1 MGSYVRVQE
10 QRKDHVRITESR
22 LVQILGL
29 MAGSVGL
36 LGGLFL
42 LDRKPLLAVL
52 GMLGAMALLLGSL
65 GKLCNDSRAELS
77 EENIDG
83 RE

>member
-1 MGSYVRVQE
+1 M
-10 QRKDHVRITESR
+10 TELR
-22 LVQILGL
+22 LVQVLGL

-42 LDRKPLLAVL
+42 LDREPLFAVL
-52 GMLGAMALLLGSL
+52 GMLGAMALMLGSL
-65 GKLCNDSRAELS
+65 GKLCNDSRAELNRRRLS

>member
-1 MGSYVRVQE
+1 MGSYTRVEE
-10 QRKDHVRITESR
+10 QQKDHLRMTELR

-42 LDRKPLLAVL
+42 LDREPLFAVL
-52 GMLGAMALLLGSL
+52 GMLGAMALMLGSL
-65 GKLCNDSRAELS
+65 GKLCDGSRAE
-77 EENIDG
+77 
-83 RE
+83 

>member
-1 MGSYVRVQE
+1 M
-10 QRKDHVRITESR
+10 TELR

-42 LDRKPLLAVL
+42 LDREPLFAVL
-52 GMLGAMALLLGSL
+52 GMLSAMALVLGSL
-65 GKLCNDSRAELS
+65 GKLCDRSRAE
-77 EENIDG
+77 
-83 RE
+83 